1 MDELRILAIGPAQ
14 PLVDVIA
21 PGLASLL
28 PHFKIHPVAK
38 PLEAIQ
44 EMERGHVIAGLT
56 FVQEAA
62 DEATVAALLHDM
74 QSSHLTVPV
83 FVITSEN
90 DVYQRLRFFEWGAVD
105 CQAWP
110 LDLSRLAALID
121 VLAVRQRAQ
130 CAAPEA
136 QTRAAPAPAPAPAPA
151 TEEPSAEP
159 TQTANSAK
167 GPPAAAKM
175 SQASQRVVAG
185 FVFASR
191 AMRELYDHIEAAAE
205 SDATV
210 LLTGET
216 GTGKSHVSR
225 AIHDLSP
232 RRKNP
237 FVVVECG
244 GLSPTLLESELFGH
258 VRGAFTGADRDHVGK
273 FAVVED
279 GTILLDEI
287 DCVPLEAQAK
297 LLRVFED
304 RIYEPVGSNRTAK
317 FKARVIAATNQPLNR
332 LAAEGKFRPD
342 LYFRL
347 NVVEFTLPPLR
358 ECREAIG
365 PLAENFLKIYAER
378 AKRPID
384 GITFPALEAMLAYD
398 WPGNIRE
405 LRNTLERAVTLCR
418 HEVLDV
424 ADLPDSI
431 RKAAARAGQSVPL
444 AARVPVRNELDEA
457 RQLGERQRI
466 LQALAKHNNNR
477 TQVAKELGISRVAL
491 YKKLRKFGI
500 AEVPA

>member
-1 MDELRILAIGPAQ
+1 MDELKVLIIGHSPLLA
-14 PLVDVIA
+14 DVIE
-21 PGLASLL
+21 PKLASLL
-28 PHFKIHPVAK
+28 PNFKVQAVLK
-38 PLEAIQ
+38 PMDALP
-44 EMERGHVIAGLT
+44 EMEQGRVIASLA
-56 FVQEAA
+56 FVQEPA
-62 DEATVAALLHDM
+62 DESVVAALLHDL
-74 QSSHLTVPV
+74 QSNHLVIPV
-83 FVITSEN
+83 FVITSED

-110 LDLSRLAALID
+110 IDLSRLAALID
-121 VLAVRQRAQ
+121 VLAVRRRIDSPVPSARTV
-130 CAAPEA
+130 AAVANNAAICLKPV
-136 QTRAAPAPAPAPAPA
+136 RAAKPASRVD
-151 TEEPSAEP
+151 PSH
-159 TQTANSAK
+159 
-167 GPPAAAKM
+167 
-175 SQASQRVVAG
+175 RVVAG

-191 AMRELYDHIEAAAE
+191 ALRELYDHIEAAAD
-205 SDATV
+205 SDASV

-287 DCVPLEAQAK
+287 DCVPLEAQSK

-317 FKARVIAATNQPLNR
+317 FRARVIAATNQPLDR

-342 LYFRL
+342 LFYRL
-347 NVVEFTLPPLR
+347 NVVEFGLPPLR
-358 ECREAIG
+358 DCREAIG
-365 PLAENFLKIYAER
+365 PLAENFLNIYCQR
-378 AKRPID
+378 AKRSID
-384 GITFPALEAMLAYD
+384 GISFAALESMLAYD

-418 HEVLDV
+418 NEVLDV
-424 ADLPDSI
+424 ADLPEAI
-431 RKAAARAGQSVPL
+431 RKAAALAGQRISVAVL
-444 AARVPVRNELDEA
+444 GPVRNELDGA
-457 RQLGERQRI
+457 RQSGERQRI
-466 LQALAKHNNNR
+466 VQALAKHDNNR
-477 TQVAKELGISRVAL
+477 TRAAKELGISRVAL
-491 YKKLRKFGI
+491 YKKLRKFGLV
-500 AEVPA
+500 ESPA

>member
-1 MDELRILAIGPAQ
+1 MNELRVLLIGQ
-14 PLVDVIA
+14 SPLLTDVIK
-21 PGLASLL
+21 PKLAGLL
-28 PHFKIHPVAK
+28 PHFKVQVVAN
-38 PLEAIQ
+38 PSGALPEIEQ
-44 EMERGHVIAGLT
+44 GQVIASLA
-56 FVQEAA
+56 FVQEPA
-62 DEATVAALLHDM
+62 DEAVVAALLHDL
-74 QSSHLTVPV
+74 QSNHLAMPV
-83 FVITSEN
+83 FVITSED

-110 LDLSRLAALID
+110 IDLSRLAALID
-121 VLAVRQRAQ
+121 VLAVRRRVESP
-130 CAAPEA
+130 APSA
-136 QTRAAPAPAPAPAPA
+136 RAAAGIVTTP
-151 TEEPSAEP
+151 TAECP
-159 TQTANSAK
+159 KPVQRVDL
-167 GPPAAAKM
+167 GH
-175 SQASQRVVAG
+175 RVVAG

-191 AMRELYDHIEAAAE
+191 ALRELYDHIEAAAD
-205 SDATV
+205 SDASV

-287 DCVPLEAQAK
+287 DCVPLEAQSK

-317 FKARVIAATNQPLNR
+317 FRARVIAATNQPLDR

-342 LYFRL
+342 LFYRL
-347 NVVEFTLPPLR
+347 NVVEFGLPPLR
-358 ECREAIG
+358 DCREAIG
-365 PLAENFLKIYAER
+365 PLAENFLAVYCQR
-378 AKRPID
+378 AKRSID
-384 GITFPALEAMLAYD
+384 GISFAALEAMHAYD

-418 HEVLDV
+418 REVLDV
-424 ADLPDSI
+424 ADLPEPI
-431 RKAAARAGQSVPL
+431 RKAAALAGQKISVG
-444 AARVPVRNELDEA
+444 VVGPVRNELDGA
-457 RQLGERQRI
+457 RQNGERQRI
-466 LQALAKHNNNR
+466 VQALDKHGNNR
-477 TQVAKELGISRVAL
+477 TRTAKELGISRVAL
-491 YKKLRKFGI
+491 YKKLRKFGLV
-500 AEVPA
+500 ETPA